1 MIKYVIVRLALV
13 FPTVFLISIIVFA
26 AIHMVPGDPI
36 TVMFGIEGY
45 YPEAVERIKKF
56 YNLDKPIYVQYVLW
70 LKQLA
75 SLDFGNSIVRGEP
88 ILPLITTRFPRT
100 IMLTFG
106 SMLVAIAFSVPLAMM
121 AAKKHNT
128 YIDVTISGISL
139 TFISM
144 PTFLLAVLMIML
156 FGVYLDILPVTT
168 HRFASGTTWDVVK
181 GLIMPCLSAGLVT
194 SAGITRMLRTEL
206 VDNLHKDYVLF
217 ARTKGASD
225 NRALVFHNLRNAVI
239 ATATLVGLELGYLM
253 SGVIIIEIVFSY
265 PGMGQLLL
273 DGVTRRDY
281 PIVQITVLVFALT
294 FVVINFITDLLYS
307 VLDPRIRYE

>member
-1 MIKYVIVRLALV
+1 MIRYIIVRLALV
-13 FPTVFLISIIVFA
+13 VPTVFLLSIIVFA
-26 AIHMVPGDPI
+26 TIHLVPGDPI

-45 YPEAVERIKKF
+45 YPEEVERIKKF
-56 YNLDKPIYVQYVLW
+56 YNLDKPVTVQYFLW
-70 LKQLA
+70 LNRLLN
-75 SLDFGNSIVRGEP
+75 LDFGNSIVRGEP
-88 ILPLITTRFPRT
+88 ILPLIATRFPRT
-100 IMLTFG
+100 IMLTLG

-128 YIDVTISGISL
+128 TTDVVISGISL

-144 PTFLLAVLMIML
+144 PTFLLAVLLIMV
-156 FGVYLDILPVTT
+156 FGVYLDVLPITT
-168 HRFASGTTWDVVK
+168 HRFASGSTWDVVK
-181 GLIMPCLSAGLVT
+181 GLIMPCLAAGLVT

-281 PIVQITVLVFALT
+281 PIIQITVLVFALT